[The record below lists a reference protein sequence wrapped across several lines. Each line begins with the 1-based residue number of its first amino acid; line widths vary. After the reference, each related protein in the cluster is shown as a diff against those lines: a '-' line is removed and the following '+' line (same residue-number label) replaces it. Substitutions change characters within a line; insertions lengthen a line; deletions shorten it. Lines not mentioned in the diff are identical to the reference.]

1 MPTKVVKRGGKFRV
15 VESDTGRIAKN
26 KGGTAMDG
34 GGSKTRAPVLKQNA
48 AVNIKQARKRGAKIP
63 RK

>member
-1 MPTKVVKRGGKFRV
+1 MPTKVVKRGNKFRI
-15 VESDTGRIAKN
+15 VEVNTGRIAKN

-34 GGSKTRAPVLKQNA
+34 GGRTTRAPVLSQNA
-48 AVNIKQARKRGAKIP
+48 AVNIKQARKRGTKIP